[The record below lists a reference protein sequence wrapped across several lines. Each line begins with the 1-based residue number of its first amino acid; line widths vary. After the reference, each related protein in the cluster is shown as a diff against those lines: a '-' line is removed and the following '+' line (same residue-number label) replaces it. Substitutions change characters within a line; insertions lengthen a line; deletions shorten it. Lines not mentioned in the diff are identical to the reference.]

1 MTDNNSIPAFARHL
15 VNLAASRLG
24 AETLSCPG
32 EDFQAAFLRWRAVFR
47 LYTFRSFRA

>member
-1 MTDNNSIPAFARHL
+1 LARRKWPKQKEE
-15 VNLAASRLG
+15 SG

-47 LYTFRSFRA
+47 LYTFR